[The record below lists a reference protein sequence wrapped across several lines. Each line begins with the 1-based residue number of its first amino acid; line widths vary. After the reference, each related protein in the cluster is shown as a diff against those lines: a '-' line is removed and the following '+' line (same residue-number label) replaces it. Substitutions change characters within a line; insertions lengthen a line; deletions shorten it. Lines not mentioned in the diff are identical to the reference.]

1 MAEVR
6 YTKDHEWLCL
16 QDDGNVTIGITN
28 HAQEQL
34 GDIVYVELPE
44 VGKSINAGDDAAVV
58 ESVKAAG
65 DVKIPLTGEV
75 MEINEQL
82 NDQPELVNSDPEGE
96 GWFLKL
102 KPENTDE
109 LANLMDES
117 AYKEYVDSF

>member
-34 GDIVYVELPE
+34 GDIVYVELPDI
-44 VGKSINAGDDAAVV
+44 GKNINAGDDAAVV

-75 MEINEQL
+75 IEINEQL

-102 KPENTDE
+102 KPENIDE

>member
-1 MAEVR
+1 MGEKR

-28 HAQEQL
+28 HAQDQL

-75 MEINEQL
+75 IEINEQL

-102 KPENTDE
+102 KPENIDE